1 MLAEGLG
8 APMWEDGRPV
18 NLLRRVL
25 YWQAAAWALGSLP
38 ELVAPRWF
46 LERLFHQT
54 PYPDH
59 AYVRAAGAMGIG
71 LAMFMVLVAHRI
83 EDVWWWSWAFVV
95 VDAALAT
102 ICVLSALFGPQEG
115 SGTLLWWLLGA
126 ANVGFGGAL
135 LVGMGLAGQERP
147 PI

>member
-1 MLAEGLG
+1 
-8 APMWEDGRPV
+8 MWEHGPPMSI
-18 NLLRRVL
+18 LRRVL

-38 ELVAPRWF
+38 ELLAPRWF
-46 LERLFHQT
+46 LERLFDQT

-59 AYVRAAGAMGIG
+59 AYVRAAGAMAIG
-71 LAMFMVLVAHRI
+71 LAMFMVLVAQRI

-95 VDAALAT
+95 VDALLAT

-115 SGTLLWWLLGA
+115 SGTVLWWLLGGG
-126 ANVGFGGAL
+126 NVAFGAAL
-135 LVGMGLAGQERP
+135 LVGMGVAGQEHP